1 MEKDVK
7 NQLASN
13 PSHALPTVC
22 DSKGTWWTAA
32 APASS
37 HSDIMEFGALKM
49 PEKAFSAVLGAGL
62 GKKLLFALR
71 SCSQW
76 IESIAHQCFAE
87 THANVQM
94 WHHVMW
100 HPCDMHIEITLR
112 HLFSSSQSV
121 ACCVSICPT

>member
-62 GKKLLFALR
+62 GKKTSIRFAKLLTVDRIDRASVLR
-71 SCSQW
+71 RDACERS
-76 IESIAHQCFAE
+76 
-87 THANVQM
+87 NVAPC
-94 WHHVMW
+94 HVA
-100 HPCDMHIEITLR
+100 P
-112 HLFSSSQSV
+112 V
-121 ACCVSICPT
+121 